1 VAQRMSFE
9 LHEGEEVILFER
21 RHPAVLAGWLIPP
34 VLLLVA
40 LGTAAWVLTQWP
52 DWSQGARFMI
62 WLIGLLPALGWI
74 TWRVFDWENDHYVL
88 TNQRVLHIEKI
99 YFVYESCVEAS
110 LDRVQ
115 DVRVQMPSFMANLFY
130 YGNVEVET
138 AGATGRIVFSA
149 IAKPR
154 KVQRLIFD
162 WAGLSPQHPE
172 TEIEEGQP
180 ERWAADAPRWRR
192 PHQMLVRMFF
202 ATLPTNGDNIV
213 WRKHWWILFKR
224 MLGPLLVALTF
235 LAITVLWVQL
245 ALLRQGQII
254 WLLGFVAAL
263 LWAVWQA
270 IDWRNDLYIMT
281 PDRLIDIEKRPFVFE
296 DRLEAGL
303 SMIQDVRYTQ
313 PSFASMLLDFG
324 DVHLQTAG
332 EQGSLTFDSVPH
344 PKRVQATITDRV
356 RRFRENLK
364 RSELERQRQE
374 MRGLVED
381 ILGEQSAGSG

>member
-1 VAQRMSFE
+1 VAQRMNFE
-9 LHEGEEVILFER
+9 LHEGEQVILFER
-21 RHPAVLAGWLIPP
+21 RHPAILVGWLIPP
-34 VLLLVA
+34 TLLLLA
-40 LGTAAWVLTQWP
+40 LGTAAWLLTRWP
-52 DWSQGARFMI
+52 GWSPGATFLI

-74 TWRVFDWENDHYVL
+74 TWRILDWENDHYVL
-88 TNQRVLHIEKI
+88 TNQRVLHFEKI
-99 YFVYESCVEAS
+99 YFVYESCVQTN

-138 AGATGRIVFSA
+138 AGTTGRVVFSA

-154 KVQRLIFD
+154 KVQRLIFEQ
-162 WAGLSPQHPE
+162 AGVSPQRPRA
-172 TEIEEGQP
+172 EIEGGEP
-180 ERWAADAPRWRR
+180 EHWVADTPRWRR
-192 PHQMLVRMFF
+192 PHQMFVRMLF
-202 ATLPTNGDNIV
+202 ATLPTDDSTTV
-213 WRKHWWILFKR
+213 WRKHWWILFRR
-224 MLGPLLVALTF
+224 MVWPLLVAAAF
-235 LAITVLWVQL
+235 LVTTVLWLQF
-245 ALLRQGQII
+245 ALPKQGQIV

-313 PSFASMLLDFG
+313 PSFISMLLDFG
-324 DVHLQTAG
+324 DVYLETAG
-332 EQGSLTFDSVPH
+332 EHGSLTFDSVPH
-344 PKRVQATITDRV
+344 PKRVQSTISERV
-356 RRFRENLK
+356 TAFREMAK
-364 RSELERQRQE
+364 ISDRERQRQD

-381 ILGEQSAGSG
+381 ILRERGAGSG

>member
-1 VAQRMSFE
+1 MAQRMSFE

-21 RHPAVLAGWLIPP
+21 RHPAVLVGWLIPP
-34 VLLLVA
+34 TLLLVA
-40 LGTAAWVLTQWP
+40 LGTAAWLLTRWP
-52 DWSQGARFMI
+52 DWSPGATFLI

-74 TWRVFDWENDHYVL
+74 TWRIFDWENDHYVL

-99 YFVYESCVEAS
+99 YFVYESCVQTH

-138 AGATGRIVFSA
+138 AGATGRILFSA

-154 KVQRLIFD
+154 KVQRLIFE
-162 WAGLSPQHPE
+162 WAGLSPQRPSAE
-172 TEIEEGQP
+172 LVGDQP

-202 ATLPTNGDNIV
+202 ATLPTNGNTII
-213 WRKHWWILFKR
+213 WRKHWWILCKR
-224 MLGPLLVALTF
+224 MTGPLLIAAAF
-235 LAITVLWVQL
+235 LVITVLWLRL
-245 ALLRQGQII
+245 ALPRQGQIV

-263 LWAVWQA
+263 LWSVWQA

-313 PSFASMLLDFG
+313 PSFISMLLDFG
-324 DVHLQTAG
+324 DVYLETAG

-344 PKRVQATITDRV
+344 PKRVQSIISDRV
-356 RRFRENLK
+356 RAFRETVK
-364 RSELERQRQE
+364 QTERERQQQQV
-374 MRGLVED
+374 RGLVED
-381 ILGEQSAGSG
+381 ILREHTAGIG